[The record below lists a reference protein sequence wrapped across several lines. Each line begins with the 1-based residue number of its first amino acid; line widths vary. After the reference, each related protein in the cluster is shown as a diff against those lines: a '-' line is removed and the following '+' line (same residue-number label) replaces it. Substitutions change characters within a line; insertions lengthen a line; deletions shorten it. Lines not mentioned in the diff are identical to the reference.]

1 MSKTIGE
8 SHANCL
14 TWDSIQDSLVD
25 EIVAKIVILN
35 EEACIASVDTCHIPV
50 IGTLVCLEHG
60 RELGEASG
68 PVSLEHVLELCHG
81 HLSTSSDCSFQFR
94 ALLSADYLAEGCNLI
109 GPVWA
114 PLRIDVV
121 LIEEGQAS
129 VEEFD
134 GIRDT
139 ELRKIH
145 AELLAVVRVPVTI
158 VLAGRRIP
166 LAIFRCSLPIGGS

>member
-1 MSKTIGE
+1 MSKIIGE

-14 TWDSIQDSLVD
+14 AWDSIQDGLVD
-25 EIVAKIVILN
+25 DIVAEIVICN
-35 EEACIASVDTCHIPV
+35 EEVSSASVDTCHIPV

-94 ALLSADYLAEGCNLI
+94 ALISADYLAEGCNLS

-114 PLRIDVV
+114 KLRIDFV
-121 LIEEGQAS
+121 L
-129 VEEFD
+129 
-134 GIRDT
+134 
-139 ELRKIH
+139 
-145 AELLAVVRVPVTI
+145 
-158 VLAGRRIP
+158 
-166 LAIFRCSLPIGGS
+166 